1 MRAQGGKR
9 VSERKYRVN
18 IQDRYFS
25 DERGNAFYREPLKDA
40 AGFQDI
46 PFMNFWPELVQLRR
60 LDDGFTV
67 SDKIIFSA
75 FRNGVHEPPV
85 ELEKR
90 DMIGN
95 QPQAKFSAGCRVFK
109 GKSNIARCGELLEM
123 QCEDAETHTCYSH
136 TGWKIINGER
146 VFLNGENS
154 VTADGL
160 TDRYTVELDSDL
172 RRCYRFTAGNIS
184 ETGAF
189 DALLNRMPKAVPDWL
204 LVPSLAYVFLSPLNS
219 MLREKGAEPSF
230 CFYLIGKTGSY
241 KSSWAKVM
249 LSFFG
254 QLGYAETAPITF
266 LDTQNAIGRKLALGA
281 DIPLLLDDRRP
292 TNNAADKM
300 RYEGIEKYVSSAIG
314 DRAARGRLNA
324 DATARAS
331 YIARCNLIVTAEEA
345 FQNIG
350 SSSIARS
357 VSVELKP
364 DSICFDELR
373 ELQARADQ
381 LNRVMVLFLQWLIA
395 NYEGVSDSADDKLMQ
410 YREFFTGAGHPRL
423 ATAFS
428 QLMFGYSVMLA
439 FLQDKGRID
448 RNRADEMRSRA
459 KDIFL
464 SMCEQQSEKV
474 DGERP
479 TKLFSD
485 LLKEMLE
492 TKQIR
497 IVDLSNTE
505 STAGNLFISDKTVGY
520 QDGSYLYLIP
530 RAAYSAV
537 LQYYSRSGY
546 TFPASPA
553 ALWKQF
559 KDEGKL
565 ICDGDRLDKRKTIN
579 GNTRRYVCLLVSV
592 IDSESE
598 KE

>member
-1 MRAQGGKR
+1 M
-9 VSERKYRVN
+9 SERKYRVN
-18 IQDRYFS
+18 IQDRYLS
-25 DERGNAFYREPLKDA
+25 DERGNTFYREPLKDA
-40 AGFQDI
+40 SGFQDI
-46 PFMNFWPELVQLRR
+46 PFMNFWPELRELRR

-67 SDKIIFSA
+67 SDKIVFSA
-75 FRNGVHEPPV
+75 FRNGAYEPSV

-90 DMIGN
+90 DMVGN
-95 QPQAKFSAGCRVFK
+95 QPQAKFSAGCRVFR
-109 GKSNIARCGELLEM
+109 GSGNIARCGELLEM

-136 TGWKIINGER
+136 TGWKIINGEQ

-154 VTADGL
+154 VTANGL

-172 RRCYRFTAGNIS
+172 KRCYRFTAGDID
-184 ETGAF
+184 ETEAF
-189 DALLNRMPKAVPDWL
+189 DTLLNRMPKAAPDWL
-204 LVPSLAYVFLSPLNS
+204 LVPSLAYVFLSPLNA

-230 CFYLIGKTGSY
+230 SFYLIGKTGSY
-241 KSSWAKVM
+241 KSSWAKVL

-254 QLGYAETAPITF
+254 RLGYAETAPITF

-292 TNNAADKM
+292 TNNATDKM

-324 DATARAS
+324 DATAKTS

-364 DSICFDELR
+364 DSVRFEELCKLQER
-373 ELQARADQ
+373 QEL
-381 LNRVMVLFLQWLIA
+381 LNRVMALFLQWLNG
-395 NYEGVSDSADDKLMQ
+395 NYEAIKDGANSRLSQ

-428 QLMFGYSVMLA
+428 QLMFGYSVLLA
-439 FLQDKGRID
+439 FLQDKEQLD
-448 RNRADEMRSRA
+448 QSSAAKMRDRA
-459 KDIFL
+459 KEIFL

-479 TKLFSD
+479 TKLFVD
-485 LLKEMLE
+485 LLAEMLDTRQVCLRNLNALE
-492 TKQIR
+492 
-497 IVDLSNTE
+497 NP
-505 STAGNLFISDKTVGY
+505 AGTLFISDKTVGFR
-520 QDGSYLYLIP
+520 DRDYLYLIP
-530 RAAYSAV
+530 KAVYAAV

-565 ICDGDRLDKRKTIN
+565 VCDDDRQDKRKTIN
-579 GNTRRYVCLLVSV
+579 GKTRRYVCLLASV
-592 IDSESE
+592 LDDLESG